1 MCHRSAAPL
10 YIGVVQNTFHIQEN
24 LATSP
29 RNASFFF
36 FSTFLILVLLLV
48 IMVTVTAV
56 ERGFRLSASL
66 GRIYVFFYFLS
77 LLGGRNLQHLL
88 EQVCIKGNDCAIH

>member
-1 MCHRSAAPL
+1 MCHRSAEPL
-10 YIGVVQNTFHIQEN
+10 YIGAVQNTFHIQES
-24 LATSP
+24 LAKIP
-29 RNASFFF
+29 RNASFYFF
-36 FSTFLILVLLLV
+36 TLLILVLLLV

-88 EQVCIKGNDCAIH
+88 EQVCIKGNDCAIY